1 MSIMKL
7 TPNFAASAQLTEA
20 DVIKVAAGGFRT
32 IIDNRPDGEDAGQP
46 TAADMAVLAA
56 RHGMA
61 FEHIPVVPGAIADAD
76 VAKMADALGRASGP
90 VLGYCR
96 TGMRAATLWALS
108 EAGMTD
114 PATILSTA
122 ASAGYDFGPLRPRL
136 AARAK
141 TVGGGTTLKVF
152 DVVVVGGGSAG
163 IATASSLLRRR
174 SSLSIAV
181 VEPGATH
188 DYQPGWTMVGA
199 GVFAPEAT
207 RRSMTT
213 VMPDRV
219 TWIRQAA
226 AGFAP
231 DSNEVVLADG
241 SAVRYRVLV
250 AAPGLT
256 LDWNGIPGLAEAL
269 GKNGVTSNYR
279 YDLAPYTRDLVRGLK
294 RGRALFTQPAM
305 PIKCAGAPQKAMYLS
320 CDIWREAGSL
330 GQIDVEFH
338 NPGAVLFGVAAYV
351 PALMAY
357 VERYGID
364 LRFGS
369 KLVAV
374 DGPAK
379 VATFER
385 RAADGATD
393 CVESTFDMLHAVPP
407 QVAPDFVTSSPLAG
421 ETGFIA
427 VDQGTLRHIRYPN
440 VFSLGDACSTSN
452 SKTAAAARKQA
463 PVVALNVLATLDG
476 REPVADYDGYGS
488 CPLTVERGKVVLA
501 EFGYGGTLLPSF
513 PAWLLDGTKPTR
525 AGWILKSRML
535 PEIYCVACSRA
546 ASGWPARIRSNGAAR
561 PGPHDAPAAPVCAG
575 LGFRCAGRLHARSG
589 RRGRLDPGGSADG
602 VSRGGR

>member
-1 MSIMKL
+1 M
-7 TPNFAASAQLTEA
+7 AA
-20 DVIKVAAGGFRT
+20 
-32 IIDNRPDGEDAGQP
+32 
-46 TAADMAVLAA
+46 LAA
-56 RHGMA
+56 RHGMT

-96 TGMRAATLWALS
+96 TGMRAVTLWALS

-114 PATILSTA
+114 PETILRTA
-122 ASAGYDFGPLRPRL
+122 ASAGYDLGPLRPRL
-136 AARAK
+136 AARAAK

-152 DVVVVGGGSAG
+152 DVVIVGGGSAG

-174 SSLSIAV
+174 PSLSIAV
-181 VEPGATH
+181 VEPAATH

-199 GVFAPEAT
+199 GVFAPEVT
-207 RRSMTT
+207 RHSMAA

-219 TWIRQAA
+219 TWIKQAA
-226 AGFAP
+226 TGFAP

-250 AAPGLT
+250 AAPGLK
-256 LDWNGIPGLAEAL
+256 LDWNGIPGLSEAL
-269 GKNGVTSNYR
+269 GKGGVTSNYR

-320 CDIWREAGSL
+320 CDIWREAGAL

-369 KLVAV
+369 KLVGV
-374 DGPAK
+374 DGPGR

-385 RAADGATD
+385 TTADGTFER
-393 CVESTFDMLHAVPP
+393 VEREFDMLHAVPP
-407 QVAPDFVTSSPLAG
+407 QVAPDCVANSPLAG

-427 VDQGTLRHIRYPN
+427 VDQGTMRHVRYQN
-440 VFSLGDACSTSN
+440 VYGLGDGSSTPN
-452 SKTAAAARKQA
+452 AKTMAAARKQA
-463 PVVALNVLATLDG
+463 PVVALNVLATLEGKD
-476 REPVADYDGYGS
+476 PVAAYDGYGS

-513 PAWLLDGTKPTR
+513 PAWVIDGTKPTR
-525 AGWILKSRML
+525 AAWALKSRML
-535 PEIYCVACSRA
+535 PAIYWNCMLKGREWM
-546 ASGWPARIRSNGAAR
+546 AS
-561 PGPHDAPAAPVCAG
+561 PHMIEQPAATPA
-575 LGFRCAGRLHARSG
+575 A
-589 RRGRLDPGGSADG
+589 
-602 VSRGGR
+602 